1 MSDVKVNEIIEKG
14 RLNKFFLVTFLVTL
28 ATMIFDGYDMNI
40 FGVIVP
46 ALMKD
51 MNLNPAQIGLL
62 ASYALYGMIL
72 GSVLFGMIADKI
84 GRKKAIMLGIL
95 VYSVFTGLT
104 GFAQSQTQFGIF
116 RFLAG
121 FGLAGVVPNAI
132 AIEAEY
138 SPQKNRGLLVTLI
151 SIGVPVGAMI
161 ASGLGMLLLAPYG
174 WRVMLWL
181 AFIPVL
187 LIFVVYYYMPESM
200 IFYVKNG
207 EKDKIRQTL
216 KQANP
221 EYAAKEDDN
230 YVIPAQMRSENAP
243 FATLFKNGLARNTV
257 LFWIAYFMNMF
268 TIFGMQTWLP
278 KMMMLMGYPLGSS
291 LWFLLTFNT
300 GALLGMTFGGW
311 AGGKYG
317 YQKILVSYYIICA
330 ICVSLLTVKTN
341 MFLLSIIIFLIGTAI
356 LGVQGVINTFVSQSY
371 PLNCRSTALG
381 WANGLGR
388 LGGAVGPTVGGLLL
402 AAKVPMTVNFFVF
415 AVPSIIAAI
424 MIFSARDYTKKV
436 TLTSTKLQ
444 EQQ

>member
-151 SIGVPVGAMI
+151 SIGVPVGAML

-207 EKDKIRQTL
+207 ERDKIRQTL

-436 TLTSTKLQ
+436 TFTSTKLQ